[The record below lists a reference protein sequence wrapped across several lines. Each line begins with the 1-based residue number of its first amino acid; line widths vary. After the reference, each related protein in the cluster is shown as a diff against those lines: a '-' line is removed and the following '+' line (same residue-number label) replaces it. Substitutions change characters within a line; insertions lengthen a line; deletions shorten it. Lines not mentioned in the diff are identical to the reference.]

1 VLFCLAMAALLHP
14 LIGAAKR
21 GRGRHALTLI
31 AVLPRLHGLASRRRR
46 VRAGRRAVRSGAVH
60 HCHFRK
66 GLALSIVFGAVG
78 SGFLLVFAF
87 AMQAER
93 GQTPLFTGLL
103 HMPYGLGAMFGI
115 GVMSRNLPAALGRW
129 VLVMGAGVML
139 PPRRGRCMARR
150 WAVAWAA
157 VGAVGAATARGPRWA
172 ASAPSWSARSTA
184 TMRARPA
191 R

>member
-1 VLFCLAMAALLHP
+1 VAPLARWPGATPASACARAPALFDPALF
-14 LIGAAKR
+14 
-21 GRGRHALTLI
+21 TI
-31 AVLPRLHGLASRRRR
+31 AS
-46 VRAGRRAVRSGAVH
+46 
-60 HCHFRK
+60 FRQ

-115 GVMSRNLPAALGRW
+115 GLMSRNLLPRLGRW

-139 PPRRGRCMARR
+139 P
-150 WAVAWAA
+150 
-157 VGAVGAATARGPRWA
+157 ATALVLWGSRRCTCPGWL
-172 ASAPSWSARSTA
+172 SAWP
-184 TMRARPA
+184 
-191 R
+191 